1 MASQKLKQT
10 ATTAKSTNAS
20 TGAGVAKRSHK
31 KLRFHENGLLNIERK
46 TGSNSNMLFL
56 SVSLTGLQR
65 ETEPARFTIT
75 APAAGTTPLNLQI
88 RAWWQDI

>member
-1 MASQKLKQT
+1 MDNLTIASRKLKQT

-46 TGSNSNMLFL
+46 TGKYLKIARQNQGDS
-56 SVSLTGLQR
+56 SLLRLPPELRHLIFRYVLGGKAF
-65 ETEPARFTIT
+65 EI
-75 APAAGTTPLNLQI
+75 GC
-88 RAWWQDI
+88 D